1 MQHSEFMEPNR
12 DTTDETSIP
21 GAQALLRGLDVLM
34 AIGMSAR
41 PMRFSEIQEEVGLAK
56 GTLHRLLS
64 ALQQRRIVRYDDRTR
79 RYHVGSRVF
88 DLARRTIDQSSLIRA
103 TKPEIVRLAR
113 TLSRPVC
120 LYVPDGSDLFV
131 LDFEDPDAA
140 QSRMVR
146 VWPRARMVESAA
158 GQSMLAAMSPEE
170 RQQYMDGSDL
180 DLGMTQALGYAIGV
194 DQNVENRHAIA
205 TAVLDEAGYPVAAIC
220 CMLDLAPD
228 SAEQQHE
235 IGRLVR
241 EGGLRASRNLPIAG
255 YAPSALPT
263 PPVAMTRAVVNLGT
277 GRDYVGE
284 NPIWLDDQNTLAWL
298 DVLAPALRFLHLDT
312 GKTQRIPLPEIT
324 GGLAR
329 DSQGK
334 FVLLGQKGIFRFDPQ
349 TGGNELLLHPEAGLR
364 DNRFNSAAVAPDGS
378 LWAGTMAINHSPGKG
393 HLYKIGRDLSVVR
406 TEAKLGLAKNAA
418 WSPDGK
424 LLYIGDGASGA
435 VMVYECDLLT
445 ARLGLGRPLVQGAA
459 DTGVPNG
466 IAVDCEGC
474 IWVAMVGG
482 WTINRYTPEG
492 KLLESVALPTPMPI
506 NLCFGGNNLRS
517 LFVTSSYLRLPP
529 GFSTLAPASGNVFRV
544 EVDVPGLPMP
554 RFGERLK
561 G

>member
-1 MQHSEFMEPNR
+1 MELDR
-12 DTTDETSIP
+12 DDTDEEANIP

-41 PMRFSEIQEEVGLAK
+41 PMRFREIQEEVGLPK

-113 TLSRPVC
+113 ILSRPVC

-146 VWPRARMVESAA
+146 VWPRARMTNSAA
-158 GQSMLAAMSPEE
+158 GQSMLAAMPPED
-170 RQQYMDGSDL
+170 RQQYMDGSEL
-180 DLGMTQALGYAIGV
+180 DLGMTQALGYAIGA
-194 DQNVENRHAIA
+194 DQNVEKRHAIA

-220 CMLDLAPD
+220 CMLDVGPD
-228 SAEQQHE
+228 RAEQLHE

-241 EGGLRASRNLPIAG
+241 EGGLRASGNLPAG
-255 YAPSALPT
+255 YAPDALAAA
-263 PPVAMTRAVVNLGT
+263 PVPATRQIVNLGT

-284 NPIWLDDQNTLAWL
+284 NPIWLGDRNALAWL
-298 DVLAPALRFLHLDT
+298 DVLAPALRLLDLDT
-312 GKTQRIPLPEIT
+312 GNVQRIPLPEIT

-329 DSQGK
+329 DSQGE
-334 FVLLGQKGIFRFDPQ
+334 FVLLGQKGVFRFDPES
-349 TGGNELLLHPEAGLR
+349 GSHNLLLHPEAGSP

-378 LWAGTMAINHSPGKG
+378 LWAGTMAINHAPGKG
-393 HLYKIGRDLSVVR
+393 HLYKIGHDLSVIR
-406 TEAKLGLAKNAA
+406 TDAKLGLAKNAA
-418 WSPDGK
+418 WSPDGT

-435 VMVYECDLLT
+435 VMVYECDLPT
-445 ARLGLGRPLVQGAA
+445 ARLGPGKPLIQGAS
-459 DTGVPNG
+459 DKGVPNG
-466 IAVDCEGC
+466 IAVDSEGC
-474 IWVAMVGG
+474 IWVAMLGG
-482 WTINRYTPEG
+482 WTINRYTPDG
-492 KLLESVALPTPMPI
+492 RMLESVALPTPMPI
-506 NLCFGGNNLRS
+506 NLCFGGKDLRS

-529 GFSTLAPASGNVFRV
+529 GFSTIAPASGNVFRV

-554 RFGERLK
+554 RFGEQLNQ
-561 G
+561 

>member
-1 MQHSEFMEPNR
+1 MELDR
-12 DTTDETSIP
+12 DDTGEDANIP

-34 AIGMSAR
+34 TIGMSSR
-41 PMRFSEIQEEVGLAK
+41 PMRFREIQDEVGLPK

-113 TLSRPVC
+113 TLSRPIC
-120 LYVPDGSDLFV
+120 LYVPDGAELFV

-146 VWPRARMVESAA
+146 VWPRANMASSAA
-158 GQSMLAAMSPEE
+158 GRSMLAAMPPED
-170 RQQYMDGSDL
+170 RPQYIGNSEL
-180 DLGMTQALGYAIGV
+180 DLGMTQALGYSITA
-194 DQNVENRHAIA
+194 DQNVDKRFAIA

-220 CMLDLAPD
+220 CILEIGPD
-228 SAEQQHE
+228 RAEQLHE
-235 IGRLVR
+235 IGRQVR
-241 EGGLRASRNLPIAG
+241 EGGLRASGNLPVAG
-255 YAPSALPT
+255 YAPTALPS
-263 PPVAMTRAVVNLGT
+263 PPIAPTRTVINLGT

-284 NPIWLDDQNTLAWL
+284 NPIWLADRNSLAWL
-298 DVLAPALRFLHLDT
+298 DVLAPALRMLDL
-312 GKTQRIPLPEIT
+312 GSGQVQRIPLPEIT

-329 DSQGK
+329 DREG
-334 FVLLGQKGIFRFDPQ
+334 FVLLGQKGIFRFDAL
-349 TGGNELLLHPEAGLR
+349 TGAHALLLHPEADSP

-378 LWAGTMAINHSPGKG
+378 LWAGTMAINHTPGKG
-393 HLYKIGRDLSVVR
+393 HLYRIGYDLSVTR
-406 TEAKLGLAKNAA
+406 TDAVLGLAKNAA
-418 WSPDGK
+418 WSPDGRR
-424 LLYIGDGASGA
+424 LYIGDGARGA
-435 VMVYECDLLT
+435 VMAYDCALET
-445 ARLGLGRPLVQGAA
+445 GRLGPGKPLIMGSP

-474 IWVAMVGG
+474 IWVAMLGG
-482 WTINRYTPEG
+482 WTINRYDSDG
-492 KLLESVALPTPMPI
+492 DLLECVALPTPMPI
-506 NLCFGGNNLRS
+506 NLCFGGEDLRS

-529 GFSTLAPASGNVFRV
+529 GFSTIAPASGNVFQV
-544 EVDVPGLPMP
+544 DVDVPGMPMP
-554 RFGERLK
+554 QFGERLE